1 MSQKQAVK
9 WILPISLA
17 NKDLLKSIAVCTN
30 TPMCELAE
38 TAIFEFI
45 ERIREGD
52 YQHNLSE
59 MKRKR
64 NEYLKLKKMLAEMA
78 RIKVEYADTMRNLG
92 IEELAAKTLT

>member
-52 YQHNLSE
+52 YQYNLSE

-64 NEYLKLKKMLAEMA
+64 NEYLKLKKMLAELEKI
-78 RIKVEYADTMRNLG
+78 RLEYSDTMKSIG
-92 IEELAAKTLT
+92 IEALAEKL